1 MAGEHYQRVEVTS
14 RHALR
19 KWLEDHHLQKQPVWL
34 VTYKKADERYLPYE
48 DMVQE
53 ALCFGWID
61 SLPRKLDELR
71 SMRLLSPRK
80 PNSAWSKVN
89 KGHVEQL
96 TATGLMTA
104 AGLRAVELAKS
115 SGAWSKLDA
124 VETLTVP
131 DDLAAALKS
140 DATAQA
146 NFNAF
151 PPSARKAIL
160 DWISQARRPETRAS
174 RITETVEKAKLNQRA
189 NQWRQPSGK

>member
-1 MAGEHYQRVEVTS
+1 MASEHYQRVEVTS
-14 RHALR
+14 RKALR
-19 KWLEDHHLQKQPVWL
+19 QWLEAHHTQKQPVWL
-34 VTYKKADERYLPYE
+34 VTYKKADKRYLPYE
-48 DMVQE
+48 EMVQE

-89 KGHVEQL
+89 KSHVEQL
-96 TATGLMTA
+96 TAAGLMTD

-124 VETLTVP
+124 VETLAEP
-131 DDLAAALKS
+131 DDLAAALIF